1 MSGEGLHEAPTSH
14 MYRKRSS
21 ASHTCHQTRPGLNG
35 VIGRLRNI
43 LLRIPANCLSPRMH
57 VATFRPTF
65 THFLCINISG
75 KTCVHIMCIDIILRT
90 KSGKTK
96 NEAIPIQSYSWVRV
110 PCIYGDI
117 NRATFDD
124 WLPGRFMALGSQYS
138 SYIIHIHMYIYIYIY
153 IHIWSNQPAIVDIV
167 LTLIYIHIAYAQNAL
182 EWYTLHTQDIRRNYT
197 NFPSTTHRPFRPPGD
212 LIS

>member
-1 MSGEGLHEAPTSH
+1 MSNTCVYIYIYTDDDDDHHHHHHHHQSMSGEGLHEAPTSH

-57 VATFRPTF
+57 VATFRSTF

-110 PCIYGDI
+110 YPV
-117 NRATFDD
+117 
-124 WLPGRFMALGSQYS
+124 FMV
-138 SYIIHIHMYIYIYIY
+138 I
-153 IHIWSNQPAIVDIV
+153 
-167 LTLIYIHIAYAQNAL
+167 
-182 EWYTLHTQDIRRNYT
+182 
-197 NFPSTTHRPFRPPGD
+197 
-212 LIS
+212 